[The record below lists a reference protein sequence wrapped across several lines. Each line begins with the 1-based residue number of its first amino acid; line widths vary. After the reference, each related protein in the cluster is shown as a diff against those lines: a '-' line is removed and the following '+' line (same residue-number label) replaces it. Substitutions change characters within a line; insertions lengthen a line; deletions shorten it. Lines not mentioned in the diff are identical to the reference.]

1 MRPLPPI
8 NSIKERRLAHTQ
20 LALRLRKKYDLG
32 NASLAWLSG
41 LPWQTPGVGVFTSSS
56 VMCVF
61 NTSNEDVFVPLEN
74 ELLLRSDSTREWAL
88 PGAET
93 ALRTGP
99 PQIFCTAEREEQN
112 KLTPG
117 TTAWFVPPAVK
128 TSNR

>member
-32 NASLAWLSG
+32 NASFAWVSGLAW
-41 LPWQTPGVGVFTSSS
+41 QAPGVGVFTSGNII
-56 VMCVF
+56 CVF
-61 NTSNEDVFVPLEN
+61 NTSNEDVFVPVEN

-99 PQIFCTAEREEQN
+99 PQIFSTAEREEQN

-117 TTAWFVPPAVK
+117 TTAWFVPPSVK
-128 TSNR
+128 TSKR